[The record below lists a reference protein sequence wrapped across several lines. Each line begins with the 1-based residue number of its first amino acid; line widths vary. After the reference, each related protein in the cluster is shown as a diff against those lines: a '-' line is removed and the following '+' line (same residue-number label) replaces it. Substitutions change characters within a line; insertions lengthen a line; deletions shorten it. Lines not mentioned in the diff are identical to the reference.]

1 MHGVCSYGLG
11 ILCGIAVILRILNA
25 VKMQIALSFSHN
37 PKSVLKSCFAFS
49 GFKSNDG
56 GTRSET
62 ESLQQ
67 PSVPTTATAA
77 AATATAATTTTTTTT
92 TS

>member
-1 MHGVCSYGLG
+1 
-11 ILCGIAVILRILNA
+11 
-25 VKMQIALSFSHN
+25 MQIALSFSHS
-37 PKSVLKSCFAFS
+37 PKSVVKSCFAVS
-49 GFKSNDG
+49 GFKSNNG

-67 PSVPTTATAA
+67 SSVPTTATAAA

-92 TS
+92 S

>member
-1 MHGVCSYGLG
+1 
-11 ILCGIAVILRILNA
+11 
-25 VKMQIALSFSHN
+25 MQIALSFSHS
-37 PKSVLKSCFAFS
+37 PKSVVKSCFAVS
-49 GFKSNDG
+49 GFKSNNG

-77 AATATAATTTTTTTT
+77 AAAATATTATTTTTTTT
-92 TS
+92 S